1 MDAAAQTGEGE
12 AWGRARA
19 SRAGGESAPVIIEEL
34 RALSRPQRS
43 AFIASLLGWSL
54 DAFDFFTLV
63 FVVSDIAK
71 AFDAKVSTVS
81 LAIALTLMA
90 RPVGAFL
97 FGWLADKYG
106 RRPVLMINVSLFA
119 GLAFLSG
126 FAPSLEALL
135 VIRLL
140 FGIAM
145 GGEWGVGSSLA
156 MESIPAKSRGVVSG
170 FLQSGY
176 PMGYLIASVAYLF
189 IDQIGWRGMLMLG
202 AAPALLVMYIRRE
215 VKESPAFEAVRAEA
229 AAAAASRPP
238 PSALASG
245 ERGAASGV
253 HIASLVS
260 GLLLLAVALMTGSTA
275 GSIPTLLTALLGLS
289 LVLGAGVATLRR
301 RAAGPALA
309 AHYADHLRTFWIA
322 LATALVA
329 AWVVWSV
336 SGTLGQLGVTT
347 TDVARVGAALLGLWF
362 LVRGALALR
371 PAQAGLGLRPT
382 QAASF
387 FGSLEKAWPR
397 LIYLALLMTAFN
409 VFSHGTHDLYPTFL
423 KEDLKLKKELV
434 TLLAVMGNVGAVV
447 GGLTFGAL
455 SERFGRRR
463 TIAAAALLCL
473 PFIPL
478 WIWGGSVFLL
488 IAGVFMV
495 NVSVQGAWGVVPA
508 HLNELSPAQ
517 ARSTFPG
524 FTYQLGNLM
533 ASGITVLQSTIA
545 ENRGGQFGY
554 AQAVT
559 VGGIAVVVAVLAF
572 FGPEAKGSAF
582 APEEPTPAD

>member
-1 MDAAAQTGEGE
+1 M
-12 AWGRARA
+12 
-19 SRAGGESAPVIIEEL
+19 IIEEL
-34 RALSRPQRS
+34 RALDRPQRS

-97 FGWLADKYG
+97 FGWLADRYG

-126 FAPSLEALL
+126 FAPTLEALL

-140 FGIAM
+140 FGVAM

-156 MESIPAKSRGVVSG
+156 MESIPARSRGVVSG

-215 VKESPAFEAVRAEA
+215 VKESPAFEAVQAEARAARAARPDGGVLAPGERSAAATVHLGAAAIGVLLLA
-229 AAAAASRPP
+229 AAAVLGGGDGLWVLLGAALGLVLILGAFVTTTRPK
-238 PSALASG
+238 AAGAELAS
-245 ERGAASGV
+245 
-253 HIASLVS
+253 
-260 GLLLLAVALMTGSTA
+260 
-275 GSIPTLLTALLGLS
+275 
-289 LVLGAGVATLRR
+289 
-301 RAAGPALA
+301 
-309 AHYADHLRTFWIA
+309 HYTDQLRTFWIA
-322 LATALVA
+322 LAGALVA
-329 AWVVWSV
+329 TWVVWSL
-336 SGTLGQLGVTT
+336 SGTLGQLGVTAG
-347 TDVARVGAALLGLWF
+347 DVARVGTAILGLWF
-362 LVRGALALR
+362 LARGVLALR
-371 PAQAGLGLRPT
+371 AAQAGRGLRPT
-382 QAASF
+382 QEASF

-423 KEDLKLKKELV
+423 KEDLKLPKGLV
-434 TLLAVMGNVGAVV
+434 TLLTVMGNVGAVI

-463 TIAAAALLCL
+463 TIAAAAVLCL

-488 IAGVFMV
+488 MAGVFMV

-559 VGGIAVVVAVLAF
+559 VGGIAVVLAVMAL